1 MTHVCRKTTVALA
14 LLAVACRAVGAS
26 QTRQIEWPLVQAT
39 HDVRTFVDPG
49 KDGMDTP
56 FRMLIADLGGNARY
70 RLECHNGEF
79 DDDSEL
85 TFSGNFH
92 CALFAVVGRQNQK
105 ASDNLLAE
113 DTPAQRGSDW
123 LNRGRMLQQQLR
135 GKCADTP
142 FGTSRVF
149 RLRGFKLTLQF
160 SDLRWTS
167 TTAEPKVTQFTFSAT
182 VVADPSARTGTTERI
197 VVPKAAEDACLY
209 LRQ

>member
-1 MTHVCRKTTVALA
+1 MAHISPKG
-14 LLAVACRAVGAS
+14 AVASVLFAIACLSIDAS
-26 QTRQIEWPLVQAT
+26 QNRQRDWPPARAT
-39 HDVRTFVDPG
+39 HDARTFNDPG
-49 KDGMDTP
+49 KGGTDTP
-56 FRMLIADLGGNARY
+56 FRLLIADLGGSIRY

-92 CALFAVVGRQNQK
+92 CALFAVVGKQNQK
-105 ASDNLLAE
+105 ASNNLLAE

-135 GKCADTP
+135 GRCADTP

-160 SDLRWTS
+160 SDIRWTE
-167 TTAEPKVTQFTFSAT
+167 TTAGLQLSRFTFSAT
-182 VVADPSARTGTTERI
+182 VVADLDARTQTAETI
-197 VVPKAAEDACLY
+197 VVSKSTEDACLF
-209 LRQ
+209 LR